1 MEALLVQAY
10 VSTENTFCVTC
21 PKCQAEKLL
30 RLSDF
35 PPDAPSPLT
44 HTCACGVPLKI
55 MLNYRKTPRKLV
67 KLMGIFTVPSESKK
81 IERFCEVL
89 DISDLGMRIMI
100 DYCKII
106 SQGQLIHVRVILDD
120 PQRSK
125 LDLPGI
131 VRSVKQDNRR
141 LMLGLRFEGLNEP
154 QKQALGYYT
163 MGLKG

>member
-1 MEALLVQAY
+1 MEELLVQTY

-21 PKCQAEKLL
+21 PKCKHEKLL

-35 PPDAPSPLT
+35 PPNAPSPLT
-44 HTCACGVPLKI
+44 YPCACGVSWKI

-67 KLMGIFTVPSESKK
+67 RLVGVFTVPLEPKK
-81 IERFCEVL
+81 IERICEVL

-106 SQGQLIHVRVILDD
+106 VQGRLILTRIILDD
-120 PQRSK
+120 AQRSR
-125 LDLPGI
+125 LDLPCI
-131 VRSVKQDNRR
+131 VRSITPHDRR
-141 LMLGLRFEGLNEP
+141 LMLGLQFEGLNEA

-163 MGLKG
+163 MIRK